1 MCKFCLY
8 KHVSFETLPKLRH
21 PIFQITTEKISP
33 QTSAMKPIFSKIR
46 SKNKFSQRT
55 QLKNQAS
62 GRVHKSPQNL
72 LQFFK
77 RRKLKVKNLA
87 SHSQIFTFG
96 LLEIFFTSTQGITRT
111 NGASSEFISS
121 SQFLN
126 FFEAAPRKSRTIQEE
141 LHNYFQS
148 NIRI

>member
-8 KHVSFETLPKLRH
+8 KHVSFVTLPKLRH

-62 GRVHKSPQNL
+62 GRVHKSPQNVVEKIALPPPPPL
-72 LQFFK
+72 LFSGKSSTKFARIFPK
-77 RRKLKVKNLA
+77 KEAKSEKPSKPLSNFYIWPARNIFYK
-87 SHSQIFTFG
+87 HS
-96 LLEIFFTSTQGITRT
+96 R
-111 NGASSEFISS
+111 N
-121 SQFLN
+121 
-126 FFEAAPRKSRTIQEE
+126 
-141 LHNYFQS
+141 HM
-148 NIRI
+148 NIWSFV